1 MKKSVFLVLPLIFA
15 IFGCSSTQ
23 IESSNQINNLDS
35 NTISQNEQLAQ
46 DHFIKGAILDLQ
58 GDYAEAILEYQ
69 QALKLDEQAGIHH
82 SLSKDYII
90 IQKLAPALEHS
101 KAAVNL
107 SPNDVEFNSLL
118 GNIYKMAGQL
128 DSAEAIF
135 QKVVEI
141 DSLNFQTYYQLA
153 QINEAK
159 KPLKALDYYNRLI
172 ELSGPEWSVLVKIA
186 ELNERIG
193 NVENTISTVEKLL
206 ELDPSNL
213 RLQKLLIESYLKTNK
228 NDEAILLADD
238 ALSMFPDDLTLI
250 EYKGNAKANQN
261 KWEEAA
267 TEYQK
272 LIRSDLPFEA
282 KMRIAGGFVTEAAK
296 DSSIIPIAKNLLL
309 EIEKDTSDWQTNV
322 FLAEVALVENNDS
335 LALKYFKNATVFAP
349 WNAHIWSRFGL
360 LLFESQ
366 KYDETIAEMKTAVNN
381 FPDDFVINLI
391 LGLSLSQQNDIDG
404 AARALEHAVRLNP
417 NDLMALHAY
426 GFTLNQQKR
435 PDAALI
441 YLEKALFLAPD
452 NIQILGTMGM
462 IYDGM
467 KNYEMTDSL
476 YKRAL
481 EIDSLDV
488 LISNNYAYSL
498 SERGVELDKALKM
511 AEYAVEMQ
519 PKNASYLDT
528 IGWIHFKLGNF
539 DKAINFIEQAI
550 ELDSE
555 NATLYDHLADIYVK
569 MNNKEKAIEFYKKAL
584 LLDPEI
590 ENVNEKLEELSK
602 VWN

>member
-1 MKKSVFLVLPLIFA
+1 
-15 IFGCSSTQ
+15 
-23 IESSNQINNLDS
+23 
-35 NTISQNEQLAQ
+35 
-46 DHFIKGAILDLQ
+46 
-58 GDYAEAILEYQ
+58 
-69 QALKLDEQAGIHH
+69 
-82 SLSKDYII
+82 
-90 IQKLAPALEHS
+90 
-101 KAAVNL
+101 
-107 SPNDVEFNSLL
+107 
-118 GNIYKMAGQL
+118 MAGQL
-128 DSAEAIF
+128 DSAEVIF

-153 QINEAK
+153 QINEAQ
-159 KPLKALDYYNRLI
+159 KPMKALDYYNRLI

-267 TEYQK
+267 KEYQK
-272 LIRSDLPFEA
+272 LIKSDLPFEA

-488 LISNNYAYSL
+488 LVSNNYAYSL

-511 AEYAVEMQ
+511 AEFAVEMQ

-528 IGWIHFKLGNF
+528 IGWVYFKLGNF
-539 DKAINFIEQAI
+539 DKAIGFIEQAI

-602 VWN
+602 V

>member
-1 MKKSVFLVLPLIFA
+1 MKKSVFLVLPLLFA

-101 KAAVNL
+101 KAAVKL

-159 KPLKALDYYNRLI
+159 KPLKALEYYNRLI

-228 NDEAILLADD
+228 NDEAILLTDD
-238 ALSMFPDDLTLI
+238 ALNMFPDDLTLI

-481 EIDSLDV
+481 KIDSLDV

-555 NATLYDHLADIYVK
+555 NATLFDHLADIYVK

-602 VWN
+602 V

>member
-602 VWN
+602 V

>member
-1 MKKSVFLVLPLIFA
+1 MKKSVFLVLPLLFA

-23 IESSNQINNLDS
+23 IESSNQVSNLDS

-58 GDYAEAILEYQ
+58 GDYAEAISEYQ

-101 KAAVNL
+101 KAAVKL

-128 DSAEAIF
+128 DSAEVIF

-153 QINEAK
+153 QINEAQ
-159 KPLKALDYYNRLI
+159 KPMKALDYYNRLI

-267 TEYQK
+267 KEYQK
-272 LIRSDLPFEA
+272 LIKSDLPFEA

-488 LISNNYAYSL
+488 LVSNNYAYSL

-511 AEYAVEMQ
+511 AEFAVEMQ

-528 IGWIHFKLGNF
+528 IGWVYFKLGNF
-539 DKAINFIEQAI
+539 DKAIGFIEQAI

-590 ENVNEKLEELSK
+590 ENVNEI
-602 VWN
+602 

>member
-1 MKKSVFLVLPLIFA
+1 MKKSVFLVLPLLFA
-15 IFGCSSTQ
+15 VFGCSSTQ
-23 IESSNQINNLDS
+23 IESSNQVSNLDS

-58 GDYAEAILEYQ
+58 GDYAEAISEYQ

-101 KAAVNL
+101 KAAVKL

-128 DSAEAIF
+128 DSAEVIF

-153 QINEAK
+153 QINEAQ
-159 KPLKALDYYNRLI
+159 KPMKALDYYNRLI

-267 TEYQK
+267 KEYQK
-272 LIRSDLPFEA
+272 LIKSDLPFEA

-488 LISNNYAYSL
+488 LVSNNYAYSL

-511 AEYAVEMQ
+511 AEFAVEMQ

-528 IGWIHFKLGNF
+528 IGWVYFKLGNF
-539 DKAINFIEQAI
+539 DKAIGFIEQAI

-602 VWN
+602 V